1 MKQRIILEV
10 ELDENKLP
18 VDIEMHT
25 TNNDEKV
32 ESIKALIFSA
42 WQAEN
47 KETLRIDL
55 WTKDMPVNDM
65 FIMNHQTLIGMANS
79 LERATGN
86 IELAERLRDYCAWF
100 AKKTNIL
107 KA

>member
-18 VDIEMHT
+18 VDIEMQ
-25 TNNDEKV
+25 TNNEDKV
-32 ESIKALIFSA
+32 KVIKALMFSA
-42 WQAEN
+42 WQAEK
-47 KETLRIDL
+47 KETLRVDL

-86 IELAERLRDYCAWF
+86 TEIAEGLRDYCAWF

-107 KA
+107 KT